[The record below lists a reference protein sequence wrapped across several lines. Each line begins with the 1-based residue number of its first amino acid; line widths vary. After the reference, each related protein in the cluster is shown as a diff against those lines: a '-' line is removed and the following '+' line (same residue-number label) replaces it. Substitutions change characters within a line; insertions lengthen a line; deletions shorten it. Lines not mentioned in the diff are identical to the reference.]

1 MCLRAPGVAVLQR
14 GVRQEGS
21 MGVAQ
26 RTEVPAVVSAGA
38 VRFRRGC
45 AAADIWGRGGL
56 GVRETRVKLGGQ
68 PWRLVKRT

>member
-1 MCLRAPGVAVLQR
+1 
-14 GVRQEGS
+14 